1 MSYHVIMEKQ
11 SKKELLVVVERQGD
25 QLKRYEARLRGTY
38 TYDVIYQSYRAF
50 IPKYLLI
57 LPSCFPLCK
66 YYSIKVRRH
75 SLFKPTFTIFTIVT
89 CLIHAEEA
97 EPLKQYTVI

>member
-38 TYDVIYQSYRAF
+38 TYGAF

-57 LPSCFPLCK
+57 LPSFFPLMPILWHQG
-66 YYSIKVRRH
+66 S
-75 SLFKPTFTIFTIVT
+75 SPLFV
-89 CLIHAEEA
+89 
-97 EPLKQYTVI
+97 